1 MIRKVSRLR
10 ALLVAVAALVLTTG
24 VALAGHSAL
33 SMPSA
38 SSNSLEQAADAAG
51 KIVPVAGPAE
61 NADEQTD
68 EDADEDV
75 DTDEPAAG
83 EPPGDQPA
91 DAASHP
97 DNHGAVVSEAAQGPT
112 PAGFDNHGQY
122 VKTIATDNAGPAEAA
137 KHAPTKTPKAKPAH

>member
-1 MIRKVSRLR
+1 VIRSVSRLR
-10 ALLVAVAALVLTTG
+10 ALVVAFAALVLTAG

-38 SSNSLEQAADAAG
+38 SSNGLERAADAAG

-83 EPPGDQPA
+83 KPADDQPA

-97 DNHGAVVSEAAQGPT
+97 DNHGAVVSVAAQDPT

-122 VKTIATDNAGPAEAA
+122 VKTIATDNAGQAEAA
-137 KHAPTKTPKAKPAH
+137 KHAPTKAPKAKPAH